1 MKLSENFTI
10 AEFTASDTAARRGI
24 DNSLPG
30 GLIPTAQATAQMLER
45 IRAALGGL
53 PIIVTSGYRCAEL
66 NAAIGSARSSDHVK
80 AMAVD
85 FKCPAFGLPYD
96 VAKRLSGHIDAL
108 GIGALIHEFGQ
119 WIHVSTRIPEKVI
132 NRVITIS
139 SAGTQAGVQRA

>member
-1 MKLSENFTI
+1 MKLSENFTF

-24 DNSLPG
+24 DNTLPG

-53 PIIVTSGYRCAEL
+53 PIIITSGYRCQAL

-80 AMAVD
+80 AMAID
-85 FKCPAFGLPYD
+85 FKCPGFGLPYD
-96 VAKRLSGHIDAL
+96 VAKRLSGHIGAL
-108 GIGALIHEFGQ
+108 GIGALIHEYGQ
-119 WIHVSTRIPEKVI
+119 WIHVSTRIPEKAI

-139 SAGTQAGVQRA
+139 AAGTQAGVQRA